1 MNTERI
7 EYSKSLPDY
16 FTEDNKIDYELLSA
30 DARRYFPKMDTYVIH
45 IAVLAYINEKLGRR
59 QECTEEEL
67 KECINKYDN
76 TTNVIETPI
85 DETFDM
91 SKTLKENNIIHN

>member
-7 EYSKSLPDY
+7 EYSKSLPEY
-16 FTEDNKIDYELLSA
+16 FTEENKIDYELLFG

-45 IAVLAYINEKLGRR
+45 IAVLAYINEKLGHRR
-59 QECTEEEL
+59 ECTEEEL
-67 KECINKYDN
+67 NECINKYDN
-76 TTNVIETPI
+76 KTMVIETPN